1 MKLHNSIVVKLVTV
15 GSVTLRNALRIALS
29 RKFHVGT
36 DILVKKTMNNNNV
49 QKSSKKIVVN
59 RNDGVCALAA
69 IVKQTIQLALTVQ
82 TNHLKLSL
90 QITMRL
96 MPN

>member
-29 RKFHVGT
+29 RKFHVGM
-36 DILVKKTMNNNNV
+36 DILVKKTMNNV
-49 QKSSKKIVVN
+49 QKSSKKFVVN
-59 RNDGVCALAA
+59 RNDGVCAFAA
-69 IVKQTIQLALTVQ
+69 IVKQTIQLTLTVQ

>member
-29 RKFHVGT
+29 RKFLVGT
-36 DILVKKTMNNNNV
+36 DILVKKTMNNV

-69 IVKQTIQLALTVQ
+69 IVKQTIQLTLTVQ

-90 QITMRL
+90 QITMRS